1 MVSSKKPVPAIFKI
15 ALRLRDRHA
24 FIWQSVEIRYLIFE
38 TDFLENE
45 NFFQKTGVL
54 FFNWKH

>member
-15 ALRLRDRHA
+15 TLRLRDRHG
-24 FIWQSVEIRYLIFE
+24 FIWQSVEIRYLSFE

-45 NFFQKTGVL
+45 NFFQKTGVS